1 MDRVLSLLGLA
12 YRAKKVIFGETV
24 LENLKDVKLM
34 FIASDAS
41 DKTKERFLR
50 KCEYYSIS
58 YVEDYT
64 SQEISDALGKRIV
77 MIAGICDEG
86 FAKSFREK
94 LK

>member
-12 YRAKKVIFGETV
+12 NRAKKVLFGETV
-24 LENLKDVKLM
+24 LERIREVKLM

-41 DKTKERFLR
+41 EKTKERFRR
-50 KCEYYSIS
+50 KCEYYSIIRL
-58 YVEDYT
+58 EDY
-64 SQEISDALGKRIV
+64 SSEEISNALGKRIV